1 MNISEWTLQQ
11 IEAGYQKQKNSFVCN
26 YCGQNF
32 VDEGENPEKQIKE
45 HIQEI
50 HQGNGYQLIH
60 ADTKYNTLTEV
71 QKKLLE
77 AFLQGK
83 KDKEIAEEMGIT
95 PSTVRHQK
103 FTFRE
108 KYKQA
113 KFYMAMYQQVFA
125 SKSSS
130 ENLLA
135 VPDKMNKVD
144 ERFFITEEEY
154 DIAIRKYFDFSQG
167 KVVLKQLPR
176 GQKKVI
182 TVLNRIIEEFEK
194 DRHYTAKETDE
205 ILSSI
210 YLDYV
215 LLRRYLVDYGFLSRT
230 VDGRS
235 YWRET

>member
-1 MNISEWTLQQ
+1 
-11 IEAGYQKQKNSFVCN
+11 
-26 YCGQNF
+26 
-32 VDEGENPEKQIKE
+32 
-45 HIQEI
+45 
-50 HQGNGYQLIH
+50 
-60 ADTKYNTLTEV
+60 
-71 QKKLLE
+71 
-77 AFLQGK
+77 
-83 KDKEIAEEMGIT
+83 
-95 PSTVRHQK
+95 
-103 FTFRE
+103 
-108 KYKQA
+108 
-113 KFYMAMYQQVFA
+113 MAMYQQVFA